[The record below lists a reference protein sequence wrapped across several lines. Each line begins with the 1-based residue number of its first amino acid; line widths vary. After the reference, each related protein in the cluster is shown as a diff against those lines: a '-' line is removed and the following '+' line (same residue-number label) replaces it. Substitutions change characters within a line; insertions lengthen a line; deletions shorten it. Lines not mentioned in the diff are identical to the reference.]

1 MDADSVPPA
10 RVDAAAQHVRVRLAP
25 DRAVSHAVLAPAE
38 LPVRNMPVVALAVPA
53 PAAALAPQA
62 PPVAVPHARPHRR
75 PARNAARYN
84 SIGFVMDSVGQ
95 WPALSPSEA
104 FEIRNLLKLGHLAD
118 AQPRNGA
125 NG

>member
-1 MDADSVPPA
+1 MNN
-10 RVDAAAQHVRVRLAP
+10 VRVVKAIQRSSSGLK
-25 DRAVSHAVLAPAE
+25 
-38 LPVRNMPVVALAVPA
+38 
-53 PAAALAPQA
+53 
-62 PPVAVPHARPHRR
+62 PPRHD
-75 PARNAARYN
+75 

-104 FEIRNLLKLGHLAD
+104 FEIRNLLKLGHLPD